1 MLPESFEFIKKKF
14 VCKGK
19 AGPVTKVKLVNE
31 NLKAYSALVWNFSI
45 SMILLLWR

>member
-1 MLPESFEFIKKKF
+1 MLPESFEFIKKNF

-19 AGPVTKVKLVNE
+19 AGAATKVKLVNE
-31 NLKAYSALVWNFSI
+31 NEKAYSAILWNFSI